1 MIFTHLLNVLNALQ
15 RLSRYVGLPEEAEV
29 PHPLSP
35 WCFGALVLSSHAIP
49 CHAQSRAQAMQ
60 LCLEAAEDMP
70 NDFSVLKR
78 AKIRRGELVPLQMR
92 AEAVLVMGV
101 R

>member
-1 MIFTHLLNVLNALQ
+1 
-15 RLSRYVGLPEEAEV
+15 
-29 PHPLSP
+29 
-35 WCFGALVLSSHAIP
+35 
-49 CHAQSRAQAMQ
+49 MQ